1 MPVAIHALDIGPVI
15 TLLGG
20 MAGLITHPGA
30 DRTAPDQ
37 AGTGTH
43 GSPIAAAHGRT
54 GCGADGGSYGSSTG
68 TGLCRTRL
76 WRGATDLC
84 ERMLAAKAIITG
96 EVCKGLMGPGENQ
109 NARPCR
115 DTGATGEDQACDQA
129 CANAEAHGFF
139 SGVVLGVTFSHAV
152 SQWRT

>member
-1 MPVAIHALDIGPVI
+1 MPVAIHALDIRPVI

-20 MAGLITHPGA
+20 MAGLITHPRA

-37 AGTGTH
+37 AG
-43 GSPIAAAHGRT
+43 
-54 GCGADGGSYGSSTG
+54 TG

-76 WRGATDLC
+76 WRGATDLR

-96 EVCKGLMGPGENQ
+96 EVRKGLMGPGENQ

-115 DTGATGEDQACDQA
+115 DTGATGEDQGCDQT